1 MKKLLTYTLASLLLI
16 MSCRKDDN
24 PKLPDSVQ
32 VPPPLITVDP
42 SGDATINV
50 QTVATAD
57 AFNGKF
63 KVDLYYPN
71 GAKPAKFDIV
81 VIKNGDPTTVKP
93 LTAGISTFPV
103 TLTVT
108 GVQLRTLFNAV
119 IVLGDSF
126 TIGANVTTTDG
137 RFYPA
142 FPTVPGSAAY
152 SSGILSAPGFSP
164 TVTFSAVCQFH
175 ITDYGAIGST
185 VQMTVVRDD
194 WADYT
199 PPQKIPVTI
208 VDATHFS
215 FKYAAHNPLPIIIAV
230 NPLTNATSVAKQ
242 PFGDYQDGNGS
253 YFVVSATGNPTNFV
267 FPCQLKISVALD
279 FSVVGGTVPGDF
291 VLILQVP

>member
-1 MKKLLTYTLASLLLI
+1 MKKLLTFSLALLLI
-16 MSCRKDDN
+16 VSCKKGDT
-24 PKLPDSVQ
+24 KLPKSVQ

-50 QTVATAD
+50 QTAATAD

-63 KVDLYYPN
+63 KVNLYFPQ

-81 VIKNGDPTTVKP
+81 IIKNTDFATVK
-93 LTAGISTFPV
+93 TVAAGVTTFP
-103 TLTVT
+103 TSLAVT
-108 GVQLRTLFNAV
+108 GVQLRTWFNAP

-142 FPTVPGSAAY
+142 FSTVAQPY

-164 TVTFSAVCQFH
+164 SVTFSAVCQFH

-199 PPQKIPVTI
+199 VGQKIPVTI

-215 FKYAAHNPLPIIIAV
+215 FKYAPPINAQPISIAV
-230 NPLTNATSVAKQ
+230 NPATNATSVAKQ
-242 PFGDYQDGNGS
+242 IVGNYGDGNGNYS
-253 YFVVSATGNPTNFV
+253 AVSPTGNPANFV
-267 FPCQLKISVALD
+267 FPCNLTISVALD
-279 FSVVGGTVPGDF
+279 FTVAAGSVPGDF
-291 VLILQVP
+291 VLILQAP